1 MENHETFTY
10 ELDGNLYI
18 NLTSKC
24 TNDCTF
30 CVRNEHASYFGHKL
44 WLSREPSPQEV
55 LDRIPQDVS
64 RYKEYVF
71 CGFGE
76 PTIRLDALCV
86 IGKELKKRGATV
98 RLNTNGQGS
107 MIAGRDISVDL
118 AQAVDKINVSLNDAS
133 AEDYVKLCR
142 PAYGKSAFEGLQD
155 FAKKCASRGILTW
168 FSVVDIIGEEKIAKC
183 REIAEK
189 CGVTL
194 RVRPFIKDSE

>member
-1 MENHETFTY
+1 MEKYETFTY

-30 CVRNEHASYFGHKL
+30 CVRNEHTSYFGYKL
-44 WLSREPSPQEV
+44 WLSREPSAREV
-55 LDRIPQDVS
+55 LDQIPQDIS

-76 PTIRLDALCV
+76 PTMRLETLCE
-86 IGKELKKRGATV
+86 IGKELKKRGAVV

-107 MIAGRDISVDL
+107 MIAGRDISADL
-118 AQAVDKINVSLNDAS
+118 AEAVDKINVSLNDDNAH
-133 AEDYVKLCR
+133 DYVKLCR
-142 PAYGKSAFEGLQD
+142 PAYGEAAFEGLQD
-155 FAKKCASRGILTW
+155 FAKKCAARGIQTW
-168 FSVVDIIGEEKIAKC
+168 FSVVDVIGAEKIEKC
-183 REIAEK
+183 REIAQA

-194 RVRPFIKDSE
+194 RVRPYIKESD